1 MRRRRFTLDDEDY
14 DPMSVVSNLF
24 DVAMVFAVALMVA
37 LVTRYNMTEMLSK
50 EDFTMVFPLTKLN
63 KEGTLLNA
71 SHSYYTEEYAQRMCS
86 LYLTDELSRDE
97 TGKIKRTY
105 RLHASSDHTEEMAF
119 AYEIHCPKCGNHLK
133 QIGRQLTLNTLGL
146 YKCPVCDRN

>member
-1 MRRRRFTLDDEDY
+1 
-14 DPMSVVSNLF
+14 
-24 DVAMVFAVALMVA
+24 
-37 LVTRYNMTEMLSK
+37 
-50 EDFTMVFPLTKLN
+50 MVFPLTKLN

-105 RLHASSDHTEEMAF
+105 RL
-119 AYEIHCPKCGNHLK
+119 
-133 QIGRQLTLNTLGL
+133 
-146 YKCPVCDRN
+146 

>member
-1 MRRRRFTLDDEDY
+1 
-14 DPMSVVSNLF
+14 
-24 DVAMVFAVALMVA
+24 
-37 LVTRYNMTEMLSK
+37 
-50 EDFTMVFPLTKLN
+50 MVFPLTKLN

-97 TGKIKRTY
+97 T
-105 RLHASSDHTEEMAF
+105 EEMAF

>member
-1 MRRRRFTLDDEDY
+1 
-14 DPMSVVSNLF
+14 
-24 DVAMVFAVALMVA
+24 
-37 LVTRYNMTEMLSK
+37 
-50 EDFTMVFPLTKLN
+50 MVFPLTKLN

-105 RLHASSDHTEEMAF
+105 RLQDRKSTRLNSSHA
-119 AYEIHCPKCGNHLK
+119 
-133 QIGRQLTLNTLGL
+133 R
-146 YKCPVCDRN
+146 